1 MIWWVIST
9 SPCSWNLSL
18 NQNFK
23 NYPLYLFLKKGN
35 KRWDWS
41 SVFIPISD
49 WNIGKRSMFLTFSW
63 RRPLSYRNQSI
74 DWSSVTKGFRKAWL
88 YTKSITLRLG
98 MSEKIFCEYF
108 FVWFMKSLLHS
119 FMNLDV
125 NFYSFTNL
133 ENRSN
138 LLLDSRHPCIPKWR
152 TWFYPAARFSKYLTI
167 LERYAVNGLI
177 TFTVELIFRNCWMY
191 IVSIKRK

>member
-1 MIWWVIST
+1 MNGRKTDRQMYIYKELLSIYTITSEGFFASFNTWFQYCIS
-9 SPCSWNLSL
+9 
-18 NQNFK
+18 
-23 NYPLYLFLKKGN
+23 Y
-35 KRWDWS
+35 
-41 SVFIPISD
+41 
-49 WNIGKRSMFLTFSW
+49 
-63 RRPLSYRNQSI
+63 
-74 DWSSVTKGFRKAWL
+74 WL
-88 YTKSITLRLG
+88 YSESTTLWH
-98 MSEKIFCEYF
+98 EKAYKIFCEYF